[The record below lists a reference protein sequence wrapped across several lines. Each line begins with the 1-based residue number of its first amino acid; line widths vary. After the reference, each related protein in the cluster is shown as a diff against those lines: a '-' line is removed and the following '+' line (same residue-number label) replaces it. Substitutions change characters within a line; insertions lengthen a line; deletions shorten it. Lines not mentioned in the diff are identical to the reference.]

1 MKTSGGWTARALCLA
16 AMVVGALWVLAA
28 ARASAQPCG
37 GAWLPGTESYGLNGP
52 VWSSAVMP
60 NGDVVVGGEFTMA
73 DGVPARNVARW
84 DGARWWAL
92 GAGVNGRV
100 YEVNALAD
108 GRVLVGGEFT
118 SAGTVAANRIAQW
131 NGTSWSALGSGVSG
145 LGWIRVYAIE
155 QLPSGDIMVGGG
167 FSNAG
172 SVAASAVAIW
182 SGATWSAMGTG
193 VPFAVRDILVRQSG
207 EVMVGCIGPS
217 QGTQNTDVVYR
228 WDGATWIS
236 IATATYSSVYTLL
249 ETSTGEIIA
258 GGTFRSISGVTA
270 RSIARWNGS
279 TWSAFTPGIPM
290 QSGFDPD
297 EVGGLVELPNGDIL
311 VAGRLSAFGGANTI
325 RWDGAAWQ
333 QLSLGVYRNVFELDL
348 LPDGR
353 VWACGDILGARNR
366 SGGFQVGRVVIWD
379 SLAWSP
385 VGSAPNSDVLAWTNT
400 PGGDLIAGGRF
411 TNVGGRIARWD
422 GEEWHPLG
430 AGLGS
435 GQADEVRAVA
445 IAPNGDIFAGGV
457 FLQAAGSPASRVARW
472 DGAAWS
478 ALGEGLDG
486 TVEAIA
492 IDHAGRVFVGGMF
505 TLAGGLPANCVAMWD
520 GQAWSPLGSG
530 VDAAVEALA
539 IDANGDV
546 IVGGYFSNA
555 GGIPASR
562 VARWDGVSWS
572 PLGSGVEGANAY
584 VLNLTRHA
592 DGSLLVGGSFTLAG
606 GQPVTGLARWS
617 GAAWSPVWSDVPG
630 SEVAS
635 VSSIVAL
642 GGNDFA
648 VSGTFSLQTPGGV
661 ATNIATYRD
670 GVWARLGLGLNRGAT
685 SLANW
690 RGREVVA
697 GGYFTQ
703 VDGRAQGRWAR
714 WALSREPWI
723 VRQPSD
729 TSIEIGGRVTLSA
742 TIASGYGDVAYR
754 WTRNGVP
761 IANGAGGASPGGGV
775 VAGASG
781 TLDFSARPAVLTIDG
796 VATSDAG
803 EFRVEFTSPCG
814 VALSTAASV
823 VVTPPGSPCDYD
835 FNDDGAI
842 NLEDAQQMA
851 QVFVGLLT
859 PESNWLDGDLNGDEN
874 SDLTDAQILA
884 VYVVTGNCGV

>member
-16 AMVVGALWVLAA
+16 VVAVGALWVLATS
-28 ARASAQPCG
+28 RASAQPCG
-37 GAWLPGTESYGLNGP
+37 GAWLAGTESFGLNGP

-84 DGARWWAL
+84 DGARWWPL
-92 GAGVNGRV
+92 GVGVNGRV

-131 NGTSWSALGSGVSG
+131 NGTAWSALGSGVSNMG
-145 LGWIRVYAIE
+145 LGVVYAIE
-155 QLPSGDIMVGGG
+155 QLPTGDIMVGGG
-167 FSNAG
+167 FTNAG
-172 SVAASAVAIW
+172 GVPANRVAIW
-182 SGATWSAMGTG
+182 NGSAWSAMGAG
-193 VPFAVRDILVRQSG
+193 VSRTVRDILVRQNG
-207 EVMVGCIGPS
+207 EILVGTVAPGFNAP
-217 QGTQNTDVVYR
+217 TNTGVLR
-228 WDGATWIS
+228 WDG
-236 IATATYSSVYTLL
+236 SSWTPILTLSWGGVSALL
-249 ETSTGEIIA
+249 ETSTGEVIA
-258 GGTFRSISGVTA
+258 GGDFSANSGAPGTA
-270 RSIARWNGS
+270 IARWNGS
-279 TWSAFTPGIPM
+279 TWSAFTPAIPV
-290 QSGFDPD
+290 QGNDGN

-311 VAGRLSAFGGANTI
+311 VAGRLSAFGGANTV

-333 QLSLGVYRNVFELDL
+333 QLSLGVYRSVFELDL

-353 VWACGDILGARNR
+353 VWACGDVLGARNR

-400 PGGDLIAGGRF
+400 PSGDLIAGGRF
-411 TNVGGRIARWD
+411 TNVGSRIARWD

-445 IAPNGDIFAGGV
+445 IAPNGDVFAGGV

-472 DGAAWS
+472 DGVAWS

-492 IDHAGRVFVGGMF
+492 IDNAGRVFVGGMF
-505 TLAGGLPANCVAMWD
+505 TLAGELPASSVAMWD

-572 PLGSGVEGANAY
+572 PLGSGIEGPNAY
-584 VLNLTRHA
+584 VLNLTRLA
-592 DGSLLVGGSFTLAG
+592 DGSLLVGGNFTLAG
-606 GQPVTGLARWS
+606 GQPVTGLARWN
-617 GAAWSPVWSDVPG
+617 GAAWSSVWSEVPG
-630 SEVAS
+630 SEAAS

-648 VSGTFSLQTPGGV
+648 VSGAFSLETPTGV

-729 TSIEIGGRVTLSA
+729 TSVEIGNRVTLGA

-781 TLDFSARPAVLTIDG
+781 TLDFSARPVTLTIDE
-796 VATSDAG
+796 AAPPDAG
-803 EFRVEFTSPCG
+803 DYRVEFTSACG

-823 VVTPPGSPCDYD
+823 VVTPPGSPCEYD

-851 QVFVGLLT
+851 QVFVGLIT
-859 PESNWLDGDLNGDEN
+859 PGGNWLDGDLNGDEN
-874 SDLTDAQILA
+874 ADLTDAQILA
-884 VYVVTGNCGV
+884 AYVVTGNCGI